1 MYALELSTFGEPSE
15 VITLVNLPDPQPPK
29 ADEVLIGV
37 EYAPVNHVD
46 LLVVRGWYGVLPTLP
61 AGAGSEGVGR
71 VLAVGEG
78 VHHLKVGDRVLVPH
92 PSPSWRERIV
102 VPATDLFAL
111 PPHADPQQLA
121 MASINPSTGALL
133 LSEFVR
139 LSPGDWIIQNAG
151 NSGVGRAVIAFAKEC
166 GLRTVSLVR
175 RQELID
181 ELIAVG
187 GDVVLLDGAEVAAQ
201 VAEATGN
208 ARIALGLEGVG
219 GAAAL
224 SVAGSVAPGGTVVVY
239 SSITGQPNYFSP
251 VDIVFRNLTVRGL
264 WIDNPAVHNA
274 PQFHEAI
281 KTGVGLI
288 AEGQLHVPVAATY
301 ALSEVKQALAHVQS
315 GGGKVL
321 LKIS

>member
-1 MYALELSTFGEPSE
+1 M
-15 VITLVNLPDPQPPK
+15 
-29 ADEVLIGV
+29 

-71 VLAVGEG
+71 VLAVGED
-78 VHHLKVGDRVLVPH
+78 VHHLKAGDRVLVPH

-139 LSPGDWIIQNAG
+139 LSPGDWVIQNAG
-151 NSGVGRAVIAFAKEC
+151 NSGVGRAVIAFAKER

-181 ELIAVG
+181 ELISAG

-208 ARIALGLEGVG
+208 ASITLGLEGVG
-219 GAAAL
+219 GAAAEEGL
-224 SVAGSVAPGGTVVVY
+224 GGCQQGGEQGSEPDR
-239 SSITGQPNYFSP
+239 
-251 VDIVFRNLTVRGL
+251 VDEG
-264 WIDNPAVHNA
+264 PAEL
-274 PQFHEAI
+274 FD
-281 KTGVGLI
+281 LI
-288 AEGQLHVPVAATY
+288 
-301 ALSEVKQALAHVQS
+301 
-315 GGGKVL
+315 
-321 LKIS
+321 

>member
-46 LLVVRGWYGVLPTLP
+46 LLIVRGWYGVLPTLP

-78 VHHLKVGDRVLVPH
+78 VHHLNVGDRVLVPH

-102 VPATDLFAL
+102 VPATELFAL

-139 LSPGDWIIQNAG
+139 LSPGDCPGCLIIT
-151 NSGVGRAVIAFAKEC
+151 SG
-166 GLRTVSLVR
+166 
-175 RQELID
+175 
-181 ELIAVG
+181 
-187 GDVVLLDGAEVAAQ
+187 
-201 VAEATGN
+201 
-208 ARIALGLEGVG
+208 AL
-219 GAAAL
+219 
-224 SVAGSVAPGGTVVVY
+224 
-239 SSITGQPNYFSP
+239 
-251 VDIVFRNLTVRGL
+251 
-264 WIDNPAVHNA
+264 
-274 PQFHEAI
+274 
-281 KTGVGLI
+281 
-288 AEGQLHVPVAATY
+288 
-301 ALSEVKQALAHVQS
+301 
-315 GGGKVL
+315 
-321 LKIS
+321 